1 MGLNTHIL
9 FICFFLLYLCLWISK
24 SQIKVGE
31 LNMFNFFK
39 KKTQPVEEAKNNFE
53 VELTASIL
61 AYEIAR
67 SDGDISE
74 SELSLLYDEIKKI
87 SAKVGKKEEKIL
99 EIIEEYSKNSV
110 SFYEF
115 INDINKDYSKEDK
128 LSLIQFLFDVAYAD
142 KILEVS
148 EERLI
153 RRIAD
158 LIKIKDIEVLKIKD
172 ISKNKN

>member
-1 MGLNTHIL
+1 
-9 FICFFLLYLCLWISK
+9 
-24 SQIKVGE
+24 
-31 LNMFNFFK
+31 MFNFFK
-39 KKTQPVEEAKNNFE
+39 KKIQPVKKIKNIFDI
-53 VELTASIL
+53 ELTASIL
-61 AYEIAR
+61 AYEVAR

-74 SELSLLYDEIKKI
+74 SELALLHNEIRKI
-87 SAKVGKKEEKIL
+87 CTKVGKKKEKIF
-99 EIIEEYSKNSV
+99 EIVEEYSKNSV

-115 INDINKDYSKEDK
+115 IDDINNDFTKEDK
-128 LSLIQFLFDVAYAD
+128 LSLIQFLYDVAYAD

-172 ISKNKN
+172 SSKNKG

>member
-1 MGLNTHIL
+1 
-9 FICFFLLYLCLWISK
+9 
-24 SQIKVGE
+24 
-31 LNMFNFFK
+31 MFNFFK
-39 KKTQPVEEAKNNFE
+39 RKTNSIENKENNFE

-67 SDGDISE
+67 SDGDISD
-74 SELSLLYDEIKKI
+74 SELSLILDEIKKI
-87 SAKVGKKEEKIL
+87 SAKIGKQEERIL

-115 INDINKDYSKEDK
+115 INDINKEYTKKDK

-142 KILEVS
+142 KILEVN

-158 LIKIKDIEVLKIKD
+158 LINIKDIEVLKIKD

>member
-1 MGLNTHIL
+1 
-9 FICFFLLYLCLWISK
+9 
-24 SQIKVGE
+24 
-31 LNMFNFFK
+31 MFNFFK
-39 KKTQPVEEAKNNFE
+39 KKTQPVEKTKNNFNN
-53 VELTASIL
+53 ELTASIL

-74 SELSLLYDEIKKI
+74 SELSLLYDEIIKI

-99 EIIEEYSKNSV
+99 EIIEQYSKSSV

-115 INDINKDYSKEDK
+115 INDINKEYTKEDK

-142 KILEVS
+142 KILEVN

-158 LIKIKDIEVLKIKD
+158 LINIKDIDVLKIKD
-172 ISKNKN
+172 TSKNKS

>member
-1 MGLNTHIL
+1 
-9 FICFFLLYLCLWISK
+9 
-24 SQIKVGE
+24 
-31 LNMFNFFK
+31 MFNFFK
-39 KKTQPVEEAKNNFE
+39 KKIQTIEKTNNNFE

-87 SAKVGKKEEKIL
+87 SAKVGKKEDKIL
-99 EIIEEYSKNSV
+99 EIIEEHSKNSV

-115 INDINKDYSKEDK
+115 INDINKDYTKEDK

-142 KILEVS
+142 KILEVA

-158 LIKIKDIEVLKIKD
+158 LINIKDVEVLKIKD
-172 ISKNKN
+172 FSKNKN

>member
-1 MGLNTHIL
+1 
-9 FICFFLLYLCLWISK
+9 
-24 SQIKVGE
+24 
-31 LNMFNFFK
+31 MFNFFK
-39 KKTQPVEEAKNNFE
+39 KKTQPVEETKNNFE

-115 INDINKDYSKEDK
+115 INDINNDYSKEDK
-128 LSLIQFLFDVAYAD
+128 FSLIQFLFDVAYAD
-142 KILEVS
+142 KILEVN

-153 RRIAD
+153 RRISN

-172 ISKNKN
+172 I